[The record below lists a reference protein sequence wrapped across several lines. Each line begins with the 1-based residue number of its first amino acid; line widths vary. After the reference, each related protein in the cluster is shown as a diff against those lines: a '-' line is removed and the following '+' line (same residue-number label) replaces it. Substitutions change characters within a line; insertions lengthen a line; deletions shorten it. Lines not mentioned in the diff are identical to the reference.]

1 MRCCNR
7 NLFLTLVQ
15 SCKTIY
21 LASLNW
27 INPPKINKE
36 TSLKVFIPACIA
48 QSFHIHDPLAT
59 FLNKSM
65 TQSLREMKEHE
76 HRCVHFMRKVFIFL
90 HFG

>member
-1 MRCCNR
+1 M
-7 NLFLTLVQ
+7 
-15 SCKTIY
+15 Y

-48 QSFHIHDPLAT
+48 QSFHIHNPLAT